1 MAAVLETT
9 WCNRSAAMMGSKG
22 GYLCV
27 QCGYEYAAGPGDCP
41 FCDGVWE
48 GWELLFAPHALE
60 ELRSQVM
67 GWIGQL
73 PHPSVV
79 EWSASSKGLRVRLY
93 VPPHVA
99 EGVIRS
105 WAALMGQQSRWRSI
119 GSSDLR
125 GEGVVLK
132 PSNRLPSLIASI
144 QESDPLL
151 AVGSKLVGA
160 AQNGGDV
167 SLKLWLLGKESR
179 LQERLR
185 GLAAY
190 SYGTEGGVEN
200 VTPNPWGMQLN
211 LLRSGFVL
219 GMAVA
224 GISGGLWSAGWVRSI
239 LGIFGVLVGGVI
251 SVVSALGIRDWL
263 AWRSIPRDVLE
274 RRIQEPLLKV
284 ALTLSSSLD
293 LPLFDGDQFQTPLPE
308 IWPAVREH
316 GFPLPAGDLAGLI
329 APLQLGEGSGLLDGR
344 VWQEVPAPPPSQPLL
359 AAGFRIGQS
368 VATGELV
375 GVDPDGHGLATGGSR
390 SGKSSFVF
398 AMLEQLIARGE
409 DAPGIFLTDPH
420 TSLADAFLDAIA
432 QLPEEQRRKAI
443 QRLRII
449 TPDQPQVIP
458 LNLLAVPDF
467 TWAGNAIVQ
476 VGRRIWD
483 DYWGPRM
490 QAALLG
496 LFRLA
501 HVWNRNHPGDGLGLL
516 HVVFM
521 AFNKEWRHDA
531 MALLPPGDRM
541 GALALDALLGQTGE
555 GDKWSQGWV
564 TEVISP
570 VLSKVMALELSP
582 WLFSAMHQERFV
594 DMTRWVEEKAWIVL
608 RLPSGEMGREG
619 ARLTA
624 SVLYNVFD
632 AAYRKATLEK
642 PVPFYF
648 IVDEAQEIGSGMRL
662 ESMLSEGAKFGA
674 RMFVLAQSLSMMR
687 KVEGLEPVVQALLA
701 NTSTQMFFSPDP
713 EDADLIR
720 AVLNSTVRYG
730 NMTLDL
736 PSLQCWLRA
745 RIGGRWQPPTLTQIK
760 PLPRA
765 DGDRVRE
772 LIEEVIAS
780 HPTDYLSAD
789 EWQEKA
795 SKVLANMLPPALAEL
810 LDEFLAV
817 KRIGKISQPDPL
829 EDARRLGFQ

>member
-1 MAAVLETT
+1 MI
-9 WCNRSAAMMGSKG
+9 CI
-22 GYLCV
+22 Y
-27 QCGYEYAAGPGDCP
+27 CGFEFASGPEDCP
-41 FCDGVWE
+41 LCNGQWQ
-48 GWELLFAPHALE
+48 GWELLFAPHALDD
-60 ELRSQVM
+60 LRAQVM
-67 GWIGQL
+67 SWIGQL
-73 PHPSVV
+73 PFPSVV
-79 EWSASSKGLRVRLY
+79 EWIASPKGLHVRLY
-93 VPPHVA
+93 LPPHVA
-99 EGVIRS
+99 EGVVQA
-105 WAALMGQQSRWRSI
+105 WAAMTGQHSRWRSI
-119 GSSDLR
+119 GAIDVR
-125 GEGVVLK
+125 GAGYVLQ
-132 PSNRLPSLIASI
+132 PSNQLPSLIASAKD
-144 QESDPLL
+144 SDPLL
-151 AVGSKLVGA
+151 AIGSRLISA
-160 AQNGGDV
+160 AREGKEA
-167 SLKLWLLGKESR
+167 SLRLWLLGNEDQ

-185 GLAAY
+185 SLSAY

-200 VTPNPWGMQLN
+200 NTPNSWGLQLDF
-211 LLRSGFVL
+211 LRAGLFL
-219 GMAVA
+219 GILTA
-224 GISGGLWSAGWVRSI
+224 GISGGILFANWFNPLPVLLIVIAGCAI
-239 LGIFGVLVGGVI
+239 CIA
-251 SVVSALGIRDWL
+251 SALGIRNWL
-263 AWRSIPRDVLE
+263 EWRSIPKEVLE

-284 ALTLSSSLD
+284 AFSISSPINLPLLAGEQSWKD
-293 LPLFDGDQFQTPLPE
+293 LPNGWPE
-308 IWPAVREH
+308 IQKH
-316 GFPLPAGDLAGLI
+316 GFPLPAGEFAGLV
-329 APLQLGEGSGLLDGR
+329 APLQMGEGSGLLDR
-344 VWQEVPAPPPSQPLL
+344 AVWQEVPAPPPSQPLL
-359 AAGFRIGQS
+359 EAGFKIGKS

-398 AMLEQLIARGE
+398 AMLEQLIAKGD

-420 TSLADAFLDAIA
+420 VSLADAFLDAIA
-432 QLPEEQRRKAI
+432 QLPAEQRKKAVK
-443 QRLRII
+443 RLRII

-458 LNLLAVPDF
+458 LNLLAVSDF
-467 TWAGNAIVQ
+467 NWAGNAIVQ

-501 HVWNRNHPGDGLGLL
+501 HVWNQQHPEAGLGLL

-521 AFNKEWRHDA
+521 AFNKTWRHKA
-531 MALLPPGDRM
+531 MALLPPGERM

-594 DMTRWVEEKAWIVL
+594 DMNQWIEDRAWIVL

-662 ESMLSEGAKFGA
+662 ESMLAEGAKFGA

-687 KVEGLEPVVQALLA
+687 KVEGMEPVVQAMLA

-720 AVLNSTVRYG
+720 AALSSTVRYG

-765 DGDRVRE
+765 DSLRVRA
-772 LIEEVIAS
+772 LIEEVIAT
-780 HPTDYLSAD
+780 HPADYLPSD
-789 EWQEKA
+789 GWQEKA
-795 SKVLANMLPPALAEL
+795 SKVLEEMLPPALSKL

-817 KRIGKISQPDPL
+817 RMEEQHNTKISQPAPQDD
-829 EDARRLGFQ
+829 ERRLGF

>member
-1 MAAVLETT
+1 MSRPA
-9 WCNRSAAMMGSKG
+9 KG
-22 GYLCV
+22 YVCMR
-27 QCGYEYAAGPGDCP
+27 CGYELAVEPGNCPLCAGQ
-41 FCDGVWE
+41 WQ
-48 GWELLFAPHALE
+48 GWELLFAPHALDD
-60 ELRSQVM
+60 LRAQVM

-73 PHPSVV
+73 PFPAVV
-79 EWSASSKGLRVRLY
+79 EWLASPNGLRVRLFL
-93 VPPHVA
+93 PPHTA
-99 EGVIRS
+99 EGVVGVWS
-105 WAALMGQQSRWRSI
+105 ALTGQHSRWRRLENPAMDPS
-119 GSSDLR
+119 GY
-125 GEGVVLK
+125 VLHS
-132 PSNRLPSLIASI
+132 SNRLPSLIASATD
-144 QESDPLL
+144 SDPLL
-151 AVGSKLVGA
+151 AIGSQLISA
-160 AQNGGDV
+160 AREGREV
-167 SLKLWLLGKESR
+167 SLKLWLLGSEGR

-185 GLAAY
+185 NLSSY

-200 VTPNPWGMQLN
+200 QTPNPWGMQLAF
-211 LLRSGFVL
+211 LRAMLMLGFAIAGL
-219 GMAVA
+219 G
-224 GISGGLWSAGWVRSI
+224 GGLWSAGWVSPILAMPALIVGATLAFASMTGLRS
-239 LGIFGVLVGGVI
+239 
-251 SVVSALGIRDWL
+251 WL
-263 AWRSIPRDVLE
+263 DWRSTPKEILE
-274 RRIQEPLLKV
+274 RRTQEPLLAV
-284 ALTLSSSLD
+284 ALTLSCPLN
-293 LPLFDGDQFQTPLPE
+293 LPLLAGEQTWEPLLHAWPE
-308 IWPAVREH
+308 VRKH
-316 GFPLPAGDLAGLI
+316 GFPLPAGELAGLI
-329 APLQLGEGSGLLDGR
+329 APLQMGEGSGLLDR
-344 VWQEVPAPPPSQPLL
+344 AVWQEVPAPPPSQPLL
-359 AAGFRIGQS
+359 EAGFKIGKS
-368 VATGELV
+368 VATGEAV

-398 AMLEQLIARGE
+398 AMLEQLIAKGE
-409 DAPGIFLTDPH
+409 DAPGIFLVDPH
-420 TSLADAFLDAIA
+420 VSLADAFLDCVA
-432 QLPEEQRRKAI
+432 QLPAAQRQAALR
-443 QRLRII
+443 RLRVI

-476 VGRRIWD
+476 IGRRIWD

-501 HVWNRNHPGDGLGLL
+501 HVWNQQHPGDGLGLL

-521 AFNKEWRHDA
+521 AFNKDWRHKA
-531 MALLPPGDRM
+531 MSLLPPGERM
-541 GALALDALLGQTGE
+541 GALALDALLGQTGD

-570 VLSKVMALELSP
+570 ILSKVMALELSP

-594 DMTRWVEEKAWIVL
+594 DLNRWIEEKAWIVL

-632 AAYRKATLEK
+632 AAYRKATLER

-687 KVEGLEPVVQALLA
+687 KVEGMEPVVQALLA

-720 AVLNSTVRYG
+720 ATLNSSMRYG
-730 NMTLDL
+730 AMTLDL

-745 RIGGRWQPPTLTQIK
+745 RIGGRWQPPTLAQIQ

-765 DGDRVRE
+765 DSARVKA

-780 HPTDYLSAD
+780 HPAEYLPAD
-789 EWQEKA
+789 GWQEKA
-795 SKVLANMLPPALAEL
+795 SRILQAMMPPALASL
-810 LDEFLAV
+810 LDELLSA
-817 KRIGKISQPDPL
+817 RIVHQTKKVTQPDSPPD
-829 EDARRLGFQ
+829 ERRLGF

>member
-1 MAAVLETT
+1 M
-9 WCNRSAAMMGSKG
+9 
-22 GYLCV
+22 
-27 QCGYEYAAGPGDCP
+27 
-41 FCDGVWE
+41 
-48 GWELLFAPHALE
+48 LFAPHALVD
-60 ELRSQVM
+60 LRAQVM
-67 GWIGQL
+67 SWIGQL
-73 PHPSVV
+73 PFPSVV
-79 EWSASSKGLRVRLY
+79 EWIASPNGLRVRLY
-93 VPPHVA
+93 LPPNVA
-99 EGVIRS
+99 EGVVLA
-105 WAALMGQQSRWRSI
+105 WAAMTGQHSRWRKLGTASI
-119 GSSDLR
+119 EESGYVLHSS
-125 GEGVVLK
+125 
-132 PSNRLPSLIASI
+132 NHLPSLIASAKD
-144 QESDPLL
+144 SDPLL
-151 AVGSKLVGA
+151 AIGSRLISA
-160 AQNGGDV
+160 ARDGSEI
-167 SLKLWLLGKESR
+167 SLRLWLLGNEDQ

-185 GLAAY
+185 SLSAY

-200 VTPNPWGMQLN
+200 STPNPWGIQLVF
-211 LLRSGFVL
+211 LRSILIIGL
-219 GMAVA
+219 LIA
-224 GISGGLWSAGWVRSI
+224 GLSGGAWSAGWFSPLIGI
-239 LGIFGVLVGGVI
+239 LGVIAGGAI
-251 SVVSALGIRDWL
+251 CMTSAWGIRNWL
-263 AWRSIPRDVLE
+263 EWRSIPKEVLE

-284 ALTLSSSLD
+284 AMTLTSRMD
-293 LPLFDGDQFQTPLPE
+293 LPLLAGEQSWRPFANLWPE
-308 IWPAVREH
+308 ICKH
-316 GFPLPAGDLAGLI
+316 DIPLPAGELAGLI
-329 APLQLGEGSGLLDGR
+329 APLQLGEGSGLLDR
-344 VWQEVPAPPPSQPLL
+344 AVWQEVPAPPPSQPLL
-359 AAGFRIGQS
+359 EAEFKIGRS
-368 VATGELV
+368 VATGEWV

-398 AMLEQLIARGE
+398 AMLEQLLACGD
-409 DAPGIFLTDPH
+409 DAPGIFITDPH
-420 TSLADAFLDAIA
+420 VSLADAFLDAIA
-432 QLPEEQRRKAI
+432 QLPQEQRRKAI

-449 TPDQPQVIP
+449 TPEQPQVIP

-476 VGRRIWD
+476 IGRRIWD

-501 HVWNRNHPGDGLGLL
+501 HAWNQKHPEDGLGLL

-521 AFNKEWRHDA
+521 AFNKEWRHNA
-531 MALLPPGDRM
+531 MALLPPGERM

-555 GDKWSQGWV
+555 VDKWSQGWV

-582 WLFSAMHQERFV
+582 WLFSAMHQDRFV

-632 AAYRKATLEK
+632 AAYRRATLAQ

-662 ESMLSEGAKFGA
+662 EAMLSEGAKFGA
-674 RMFVLAQSLSMMR
+674 RMFVLAQSLSLMR
-687 KVEGLEPVVQALLA
+687 KVEGMEPVVQALLA

-720 AVLNSTVRYG
+720 AALSSTVRYG

-745 RIGGRWQPPTLTQIK
+745 RIAGCWQPPTLTQIK

-765 DGDRVRE
+765 DSARVKA
-772 LIEEVIAS
+772 LIEEVIAA
-780 HPTDYLSAD
+780 HPADYLPAD
-789 EWQEKA
+789 GWQGKA
-795 SKVLANMLPPALAEL
+795 SKVLENMLPRALSHL

-817 KRIGKISQPDPL
+817 RMENQNGRVAQPPMQ
-829 EDARRLGFQ
+829 EDERRLGF

>member
-1 MAAVLETT
+1 MIYP
-9 WCNRSAAMMGSKG
+9 KD
-22 GYLCV
+22 GYMCIH
-27 QCGYEYAAGPGDCP
+27 CGYEFASSPSDCP
-41 FCDGVWE
+41 LCDGQWQ
-48 GWELLFAPHALE
+48 GWELLFAPHALDD
-60 ELRSQVM
+60 LRAQVM
-67 GWIGQL
+67 SWIGQL
-73 PHPSVV
+73 PFPAVV
-79 EWSASSKGLRVRLY
+79 EWAASPKGLRVRLFL
-93 VPPHVA
+93 PPKVA
-99 EGVIRS
+99 DGVVQAWS
-105 WAALMGQQSRWRSI
+105 AMTGQHSRWRALGTADI
-119 GSSDLR
+119 RGSGHVFHS
-125 GEGVVLK
+125 
-132 PSNRLPSLIASI
+132 SSRLPSLIASAKD
-144 QESDPLL
+144 SDPLL
-151 AVGSKLVGA
+151 AIGSRLISA
-160 AQNGGDV
+160 AREGKEGR
-167 SLKLWLLGKESR
+167 LRLWLLGDEGQ

-185 GLAAY
+185 NLSAY

-200 VTPNPWGMQLN
+200 TTPNPWGRQLN
-211 LLRSGFVL
+211 LLRSMLVL
-219 GMAVA
+219 GLLIA
-224 GISGGLWSAGWVRSI
+224 GVSGGIWSAGWVPPFVG
-239 LGIFGVLVGGVI
+239 LLGVLAGGSLCI
-251 SVVSALGIRDWL
+251 ASARGIRSWL
-263 AWRSIPRDVLE
+263 EWRSIPKEILE
-274 RRIQEPLLKV
+274 KRIQEPLLKV
-284 ALTLSSSLD
+284 AVTLSSPID
-293 LPLFDGDQFQTPLPE
+293 LPLFAGEQSWMALADVWPE
-308 IWPAVREH
+308 IQQH
-316 GFPLPAGDLAGLI
+316 GFPLPAAELAGLI
-329 APLQLGEGSGLLDGR
+329 APLQMGEGSGLLDR
-344 VWQEVPAPPPSQPLL
+344 AVWQEVPAPPPSQPLL
-359 AAGFRIGQS
+359 EAGFKIGRS

-398 AMLEQLIARGE
+398 AMLEQLLARGD

-420 TSLADAFLDAIA
+420 VSLADAFLDAIA
-432 QLPEEQRRKAI
+432 RLPDEQRKKAV

-458 LNLLAVPDF
+458 LNLLAVRDF

-501 HVWNRNHPGDGLGLL
+501 HVWNQHHPDGLGLL

-521 AFNKEWRHDA
+521 AFNKEWRHKA
-531 MALLPPGDRM
+531 MALLPPGERM

-594 DMTRWVEEKAWIVL
+594 DMNKWVEERAWIVL

-632 AAYRKATLEK
+632 AAYRRATIEK
-642 PVPFYF
+642 PIPFYF

-662 ESMLSEGAKFGA
+662 ESMLAEGAKFGA

-687 KVEGLEPVVQALLA
+687 KVEGMEPVVQALLA

-720 AVLNSTVRYG
+720 ATLSSTVRYG

-745 RIGGRWQPPTLTQIK
+745 RIDGRWQPPTLTQIK

-765 DGDRVRE
+765 DSGRVKQ
-772 LIEEVIAS
+772 LIEEVIDS
-780 HPTDYLSAD
+780 HPTDYLPAD
-789 EWQEKA
+789 GWQEKA
-795 SKVLANMLPPALAEL
+795 SRVLENMLPPALSRL
-810 LDEFLAV
+810 MDEFLAV
-817 KRIGKISQPDPL
+817 RLENQHTKVTQPSPADD
-829 EDARRLGFQ
+829 ERRLGF